1 MQIARQM
8 RPLRQAAAQANTV
21 MTSPIMSP
29 RIAGGHGHFSF
40 RGNANPTVLSA
51 ENVAFMGSMGG
62 GTQQQLA
69 EMLYRSTN
77 SAGSADQGD
86 GHRRGRSVSQVRPFA
101 STARDKVAIHD
112 PDILHAVQQNAKDY
126 LISPERTGKRQHT
139 ATDQSFTVRGH
150 KADRYARVNLKT
162 QAAARANSHTLN
174 GFQAPRLKH
183 MEVSDGQ

>member
-29 RIAGGHGHFSF
+29 RIFGSNGNSGF
-40 RGNANPTVLSA
+40 RGMANPTVLSA

-69 EMLYRSTN
+69 EMLYRSNN
-77 SAGSADQGD
+77 SAGSADKGE

-101 STARDKVAIHD
+101 STAREKVAVHD
-112 PDILHAVQQNAKDY
+112 PDIL
-126 LISPERTGKRQHT
+126 
-139 ATDQSFTVRGH
+139 
-150 KADRYARVNLKT
+150 
-162 QAAARANSHTLN
+162 QAI
-174 GFQAPRLKH
+174 Q
-183 MEVSDGQ
+183 